1 MPFNPLAN
9 CMQERYSTNT
19 YYLVRH
25 GEAENNILGLLNS
38 GTGKREYPLTETGR
52 EQVAKTTE
60 FLKTEAVDFIV
71 SSPVLRARQTAEILK
86 EFLQTPLT
94 IDPRLCEAGFGSFEE
109 TSHQDFIEFM
119 ATHGTRAV
127 GAPELG
133 VEGYMDIRERVRA
146 FLLATV
152 TAFSGKKIVIV
163 SHADTLQEMYAELIG
178 EPIGSEQGDGRWF
191 PEKASCLVVSA
202 RGIRSYDPAVI
213 S

>member
-1 MPFNPLAN
+1 
-9 CMQERYSTNT
+9 MQAQYSSNT

-38 GTGKREYPLTETGR
+38 GTGKREYPLTEQGR
-52 EQVAKTTE
+52 LQAAKTAQ
-60 FLKTEAVDFIV
+60 FLKEERIDFIV

-86 EFLQTPLT
+86 DVLDTPLS
-94 IDPRLCEAGFGSFEE
+94 IDGRLCEAGFGSFEE
-109 TSHQDFIEFM
+109 TSHQAFVEFM
-119 ATHGTRAV
+119 KTHGTRAV

-146 FLLATV
+146 FLEAT
-152 TAFSGKKIVIV
+152 TAAFSGKEIVVV

-191 PEKASCLVVSA
+191 PEKGSCLIVS
-202 RGIRSYDPAVI
+202 GDEVRSYNPAMVN
-213 S
+213 

>member
-1 MPFNPLAN
+1 
-9 CMQERYSTNT
+9 MQERYSTNT

-25 GEAENNILGLLNS
+25 GEAENNVLGLLNS
-38 GTGKREYPLTETGR
+38 GTGKKEYPLTETGR
-52 EQVAKTTE
+52 EMVARTAE
-60 FLKTEAVDFIV
+60 FLKPEAIDFIV

-86 EFLQTPLT
+86 AVIEKPLS

-109 TSHQDFIEFM
+109 TSHQAFVEFM

-146 FLLATV
+146 FLEATAA
-152 TAFSGKKIVIV
+152 AFSGKKIVIV

-191 PEKASCLVVSA
+191 PEKASCLIVMEEGV
-202 RGIRSYDPAVI
+202 RSYNPAVI
-213 S
+213 D

>member
-1 MPFNPLAN
+1 M
-9 CMQERYSTNT
+9 
-19 YYLVRH
+19 RH

-38 GTGKREYPLTETGR
+38 GTGKREYPLTELGCA
-52 EQVAKTTE
+52 QVAKTAS
-60 FLKTEAVDFIV
+60 FLQSEAIDFIV

-86 EFLQTPLT
+86 DMLQVPLS
-94 IDPRLCEAGFGSFEE
+94 IDRRLCEAGFGSFEE
-109 TSHQDFIEFM
+109 TSHQAFVEFM
-119 ATHGTRAV
+119 KTHGTRAV

-146 FLLATV
+146 FLEATT

-191 PEKASCLVVSA
+191 PEKASCLIVTDTDV
-202 RGIRSYDPAVI
+202 RSYNPAVI
-213 S
+213 N